1 MGGIYARLA
10 GQAPQRA
17 VEAGRVAGREQLF
30 RVGPGATGAVQLG
43 RHREVEI
50 ETVVRGQDMAGAAI
64 PRGYDLR
71 GVQDLIGHGQNPI
84 DRD

>member
-1 MGGIYARLA
+1 MGGVHTRLA

-17 VEAGRVAGREQLF
+17 VKAGRVGGREELF
-30 RVGPGATGAVQLG
+30 RVGAGATGAVQLG

-50 ETVVRGQDMAGAAI
+50 EAVVRGQDMAAAAI

-71 GVQDLIGHGQNPI
+71 GVQDLIGHGQNLI

>member
-1 MGGIYARLA
+1 MLGVHAHMA

-30 RVGPGATGAVQLG
+30 RVGSGATGAVQLG

-50 ETVVRGQDMAGAAI
+50 EAVVRGQDMAGAAI
-64 PRGYDLR
+64 SGGNDLR
-71 GVQDLIGHGQNPI
+71 GVEDLIGHGQNLI
-84 DRD
+84 DRG